1 MDFYKELLESF
12 SRVKGRKLQ
21 LLEEEGLDPE
31 VQATKLKD
39 TAIANKAPFSNPA
52 TVVASNGKKIGVYIK
67 ASGNKSPIGGLV
79 DSNGGVNNRHSS
91 DLTTPDGWAEFVGL
105 FGEGGES
112 KTGFQKDVP
121 GGQGI
126 PKTPEETKL
135 NQRRIVGQELRET
148 LTKVAENAGGDGL
161 ELLDTLT
168 GRGTNLTWS
177 EDGGYILQTGKK
189 VNEEATETLAD
200 LIKEYQDAEE
210 GSMNPAQ
217 NSDFKCGQFKLYDGN
232 VILFPD
238 SGPASKGY
246 VVSKSP
252 GTSDYL
258 RKLYDSKT
266 ECPDLEEVTGTK
278 SSGSR
283 TGTES
288 NLRGNLF
295 EPVTSIFC
303 LQKFVDNNPN
313 MDAETRDKMFL
324 MGMIIYDQLK
334 TDIGQ
339 LDEAVEVW
347 IAMGNAA
354 MLPAEDI
361 EEIENMVELM
371 TGQALVFGPRTREQ
385 TRDRKYLKAM
395 FVATRASNVLRDPD
409 MSIRVG
415 SEVEQGK
422 KQDQIDMWN
431 SRQEAMEARARTFGP
446 GKLKDAPTVGKK
458 KAKDIFKDKEL
469 LDQYIET
476 KQIQSEDQELFYTKV
491 SLKSLMQERPEGH
504 TTGTTTIQQF
514 LGFLE
519 GKGALRTQFDGTG
532 PVGRKPRDLLSV
544 PDTKTEFDRIAREQ
558 RIIDTAVNNLSFDSS
573 VKTANGK
580 TIKGVDSLGIQVD
593 AVLSDLSSEL
603 SWRELNVHPD
613 RSAFN
618 SLVTRHKN
626 ATTRGNTTLM
636 ASIEKEL
643 KDKLRAFMLK
653 KHMDITI
660 QRTLNDK
667 NKSDETKKGALLVA
681 AAHTYKAGA
690 SDDDQAVVQKNYLVS
705 RKSYFSAHNGPFKSM
720 LRSISEFESNDDGS
734 PKFKDWRLNT
744 STGSRWTKTGPPRGR
759 SLSTT
764 MSEEG
769 VVCNQSGALTIE
781 ESTIHDFEPDQSDP
795 SLKDSTIIN
804 SLDTIQEALGLLKEK
819 MKLR

>member
-12 SRVKGRKLQ
+12 SRVKGRKLRI
-21 LLEEEGLDPE
+21 LEGQFSELPSDAVALATQAKANAKDKKMGMVINTPVETPSGKNLWVWETGQKVIQFNDKPESGWGSKGVDEYWDDFVQEFTLEGSSEGAWDAPPTKPE
-31 VQATKLKD
+31 
-39 TAIANKAPFSNPA
+39 P
-52 TVVASNGKKIGVYIK
+52 
-67 ASGNKSPIGGLV
+67 
-79 DSNGGVNNRHSS
+79 
-91 DLTTPDGWAEFVGL
+91 
-105 FGEGGES
+105 
-112 KTGFQKDVP
+112 
-121 GGQGI
+121 I
-126 PKTPEETKL
+126 PKTPEETML
-135 NQRRIVGQELRET
+135 NRRQIRDLDLRET
-148 LTKVAENAGGDGL
+148 LTKVTGNAEGNGL

-168 GRGTNLTWS
+168 GLGTNLTWS
-177 EDGGYILQTGKK
+177 EDGGYILRVNRK
-189 VNEEATETLAD
+189 VNEEATQTLAD
-200 LIKEYQDAEE
+200 LIKKYQDADDLSLDPYE
-210 GSMNPAQ
+210 
-217 NSDFKCGQFKLYDGN
+217 NSDFKCGEFKLYNGN
-232 VILFPD
+232 IILFPD

-246 VVSKSP
+246 VVSKS
-252 GTSDYL
+252 
-258 RKLYDSKT
+258 SKT
-266 ECPDLEEVTGTK
+266 SEYLADLYTKKTKCPPLEKVSGTK

-283 TGTES
+283 IGTES

-303 LQKFVDNNPN
+303 LQKFVDNNPD
-313 MDAETRDKMFL
+313 MDDETKAQMWA
-324 MGMIIYDQLK
+324 MGMAIYDKLK
-334 TDIGQ
+334 TDIGK

-354 MLPAEDI
+354 MLPVEDI

-371 TGQALVFGPRTREQ
+371 GGDAK
-385 TRDRKYLKAM
+385 DRKYLKAM
-395 FVATRASNVLRDPD
+395 FVATRASNVLRNPD

-446 GKLKDAPTVGKK
+446 GKLTDAPTVGKK
-458 KAKDIFKDKEL
+458 TAKDLFKDKEL
-469 LDQYIET
+469 LQQYIDT
-476 KQIQSEDQELFYTKV
+476 KQIQSIDQEVYYNKV
-491 SLKSLMQERPEGH
+491 SLKSLMQERPTDH

-603 SWRELNVHPD
+603 SWSELNVHPE

-618 SLVTRHKN
+618 SLVKRHKN
-626 ATTRGNTTLM
+626 ATKKGNNTLM

-660 QRTLNDK
+660 QRTLKDK
-667 NKSDETKKGALLVA
+667 SKSDDTKKGALLVA

-690 SDDDQAVVQKNYLVS
+690 SDDDQTVVQKNYLVS

-720 LRSISEFESNDDGS
+720 LKSISNFRTNDEGDPEFDD
-734 PKFKDWRLNT
+734 WELTTR
-744 STGSRWTKTGPPRGR
+744 TGSKWTRKGGIRGR

-764 MSEEG
+764 MSEAG
-769 VVCNQSGALTIE
+769 ITCTQTGALTTE

-795 SLKDSTIIN
+795 SLKDSLIVT
-804 SLDTIQEALGLLKEK
+804 SLGKIQEALGLLKEK